1 MPLSSG
7 LKEFQAHCRVEKIN
21 DRAKDN
27 IGYADKIP
35 RKCKKKL
42 HPSGKASFG
51 KEVRKLIIDGSKLKG
66 VRR

>member
-7 LKEFQAHCRVEKIN
+7 LKEFQAHCRREKIN

-27 IGYADKIP
+27 IAYADKIL

-42 HPSGKASFG
+42 HPSGKASSG